1 MAFDSN
7 LEQLNTVHI
16 TDNIHNY
23 EAARSGFFVF
33 LIDPNDLKPHL
44 AKDGTMT
51 KPLYKPDFDPDSAAT
66 YEDSDIYEGGLASDY
81 IRLNCVKAPVPGF
94 SVETKQYRRGNDV
107 VNYAGVPNFKDG
119 SIVVDDVVGLGTKN
133 LLYSWLYLVYNP
145 ITRKGGRMKDYKKKC
160 TLLEYTQDY
169 ELIRIW
175 TLEGC
180 FPTDIQEGDFDKEND
195 DRRQLTIPLKYDRA
209 TFKLPNEA

>member
-1 MAFDSN
+1 MINNDRFEGMNITHISSN
-7 LEQLNTVHI
+7 LQ
-16 TDNIHNY
+16 NY
-23 EAARSGFFVF
+23 EAARTGFFTLTVSAQD
-33 LIDPNDLKPHL
+33 LGNLLSPNYTGDP
-44 AKDGTMT
+44 
-51 KPLYKPDFDPDSAAT
+51 SAAT
-66 YEDSDIYEGGLASDY
+66 EADHLTGVQEALK
-81 IRLNCVKAPVPGF
+81 LNVTKAPVPHF
-94 SVETKQYRRGNDV
+94 EISQVMEYRRGNDV

-145 ITRKGGRMKDYKKKC
+145 ITRKGGRMKDYKKRC